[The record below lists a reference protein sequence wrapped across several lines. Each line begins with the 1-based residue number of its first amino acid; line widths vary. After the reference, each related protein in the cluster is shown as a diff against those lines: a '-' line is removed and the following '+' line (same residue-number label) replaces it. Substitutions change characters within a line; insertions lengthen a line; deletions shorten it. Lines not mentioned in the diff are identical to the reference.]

1 MCVCVCVSGD
11 VNEICACSLVSGHS
25 LHTMD
30 QEYFEGSEYL
40 SNMAADGERTD
51 DFEYEVRL

>member
-1 MCVCVCVSGD
+1 MCVCVSGD

-40 SNMAADGERTD
+40 SNMAADAERTD